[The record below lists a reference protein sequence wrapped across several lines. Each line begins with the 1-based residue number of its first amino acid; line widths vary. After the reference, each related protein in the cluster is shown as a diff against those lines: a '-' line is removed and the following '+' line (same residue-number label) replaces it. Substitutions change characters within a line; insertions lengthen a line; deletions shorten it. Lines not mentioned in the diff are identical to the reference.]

1 MIKRDL
7 YDPLVLLTVCILY
20 IILLLLTVKLLT
32 PCGEIA
38 NMQTNKYV
46 LPEIVTW
53 YLRIIVQSN
62 SFISLQ
68 FAVQDALYFYIKHN
82 SIIVIDDTVH
92 VLVSFILHE
101 EYTERSQVSECNTL
115 QSITRAHSTVK
126 NFFPRPQAK
135 KGPHWG
141 EALYKIKFLY
151 SSANFLLDQFFCHS
165 KSRGDYYTI
174 DEAK

>member
-115 QSITRAHSTVK
+115 QSITRAHSTVN
-126 NFFPRPQAK
+126 NFFPRPQAWK
-135 KGPHWG
+135 DQQWSQ
-141 EALYKIKFLY
+141 ALYKIKFSLF
-151 SSANFLLDQFFCHS
+151 S
-165 KSRGDYYTI
+165 
-174 DEAK
+174 

>member
-7 YDPLVLLTVCILY
+7 YDPLVLLTVFILLY
-20 IILLLLTVKLLT
+20 IILSLLTVKVLT

-115 QSITRAHSTVK
+115 QSITRAHSTVN
-126 NFFPRPQAK
+126 NFFPRPQA
-135 KGPHWG
+135 
-141 EALYKIKFLY
+141 
-151 SSANFLLDQFFCHS
+151 
-165 KSRGDYYTI
+165 
-174 DEAK
+174 

>member
-20 IILLLLTVKLLT
+20 IILSLLTVKVLT

-53 YLRIIVQSN
+53 YLRIIYLIKLPFFS
-62 SFISLQ
+62 SQ

-115 QSITRAHSTVK
+115 QSITRAHSTVN
-126 NFFPRPQAK
+126 NFFPRPQA
-135 KGPHWG
+135 
-141 EALYKIKFLY
+141 
-151 SSANFLLDQFFCHS
+151 
-165 KSRGDYYTI
+165 
-174 DEAK
+174 